1 MNTNETNK
9 SSDGNSDSNKNESSE
24 KSEHSAQAKKSRP
37 VAAITKK
44 HKSAQGPTPPTPPSG
59 FNPPHGQFGEPSA
72 AMVHDL
78 VGFALI
84 ALPAELRSLLGD
96 EHMVSNSLEIE
107 DQELLV
113 IVREK
118 GVVAYV
124 HLPFLVKEME
134 SENSDSRK
142 DGLVL
147 KDVTHG
153 AATTTATFSATEK
166 AETEAEAETK
176 TEAEGSQLKA
186 SKKTT
191 KSSIK
196 KGAQP

>member
-1 MNTNETNK
+1 
-9 SSDGNSDSNKNESSE
+9 
-24 KSEHSAQAKKSRP
+24 
-37 VAAITKK
+37 
-44 HKSAQGPTPPTPPSG
+44 
-59 FNPPHGQFGEPSA
+59 
-72 AMVHDL
+72 MVHDL

-84 ALPAELRSLLGD
+84 ALPAELRPLLGD
-96 EHMVSNSLEIE
+96 ENMVSNSLELE

-134 SENSDSRK
+134 SENTASRK

-166 AETEAEAETK
+166 AETEAEAEA
-176 TEAEGSQLKA
+176 EAEAEDPKSKA
-186 SKKTT
+186 SKKAA
-191 KSSIK
+191 KPSRK
-196 KGAQP
+196 KDAQP

>member
-1 MNTNETNK
+1 MNTNETN
-9 SSDGNSDSNKNESSE
+9 NSDSNSNNTR
-24 KSEHSAQAKKSRP
+24 KSKTRTVTAIIKKRR
-37 VAAITKK
+37 
-44 HKSAQGPTPPTPPSG
+44 SAQGPTPPTPPSG
-59 FNPPHGQFGEPSA
+59 LNLPHGELGEPSA
-72 AMVHDL
+72 AMVYDF

-84 ALPAELRSLLGD
+84 ALPAQLRPLLGD
-96 EHMVSNSLEIE
+96 KNMVSNSLEIE

-134 SENSDSRK
+134 PEDSSAHK

-147 KDVTHG
+147 KDVTKG

-166 AETEAEAETK
+166 AEAETEAEKA
-176 TEAEGSQLKA
+176 QPKA
-186 SKKTT
+186 SKKAA
-191 KSSIK
+191 KPSIK
-196 KGAQP
+196 KDDQP

>member
-1 MNTNETNK
+1 MNTNETN
-9 SSDGNSDSNKNESSE
+9 NSDSNKNESSE
-24 KSEHSAQAKKSRP
+24 KREHSAMSKKSRL

-44 HKSAQGPTPPTPPSG
+44 HKSDQGLTPPTPPSG
-59 FNPPHGQFGEPSA
+59 FNPPSGEFGEPSV
-72 AMVHDL
+72 AMVHDF

-84 ALPAELRSLLGD
+84 ALPAQLRAVLGD

-134 SENSDSRK
+134 FENSASRK
-142 DGLVL
+142 DSLVL
-147 KDVTHG
+147 KDVTDG

-176 TEAEGSQLKA
+176 TEAEGRQPKA
-186 SKKTT
+186 SKKAA
-191 KSSIK
+191 KPSSK
-196 KGAQP
+196 KGDQS